1 MLAGTKFIHNCL
13 RCCQFRVADHRCDG
27 VSNSNAQQIVD
38 CDADY
43 VLALKANQ
51 GQLHE
56 DVKLLFD
63 GIADGRLPDVETD
76 TAQTVDGD
84 HGSRPEPLLAFPT
97 LG

>member
-1 MLAGTKFIHNCL
+1 MG
-13 RCCQFRVADHRCDG
+13 CQTQI
-27 VSNSNAQQIVD
+27 AQQIVD
-38 CDADY
+38 CADY

-76 TAQTVDGD
+76 TAQVDGD
-84 HGSRPEPLLAFPT
+84 HESRPEPLLPFLT
-97 LG
+97 LF